1 MIFASTVFLF
11 MFLPAVVL
19 VYYAVP
25 NQAHKRGRNLTLL
38 FFSYIYYLYGAA
50 DFLPILLLS
59 TLADFGLAHLI
70 ARDQGRKRL
79 WLAVSLTLNLGLLIY
94 FKYANFFVHEFDLLR
109 SRLGLPAIAWVEVM
123 LPIGIS
129 FFTFQKLSY
138 VIDVF
143 RGEAD
148 VLRDPLDFALYV
160 AMFPQ
165 LIAGPIVR
173 FREIR
178 SQLRARHETTDR
190 FFEGL
195 TRICWGLAK
204 KIIIAESLGRF
215 ADTVFALPPGA
226 VDTKTA
232 WLGALTYS
240 LQIYFDFSGYSDIAI
255 GLGRLFGFVLPENF
269 NRPYSAVSITDFWR
283 RWHISLSRWFR
294 DYLYIPLGGNRHGTA
309 RACLNMA
316 VVFVLC
322 GLWHGA
328 NWTFLVWGVYHGL
341 FLVIERLSGLRR
353 LPADQWVVTRRLVT
367 LLIVIVGWVLF
378 RAADFGQAAVML
390 RAMFS
395 WQDLPLAYELSLPG
409 KHGGQKGRG
418 LVEIGGAEQN
428 PARDHDQKGNR
439 SADDK
444 PALGRQV
451 PQTGKAFDHQKET
464 VIDAPGQKGPVGPV
478 P

>member
-25 NQAHKRGRNLTLL
+25 NQAHKLGRNLTLL

-79 WLAVSLTLNLGLLIY
+79 WLVVSLTLNLGLLIY

-395 WQDLPLAYELSLPG
+395 WQDLPLAYELSLKFNPWDLGALVIAAVVFALPG
-409 KHGGQKGRG
+409 DYSGYRSLIASPRPRPTLAAVLLVLVVFPLCG
-418 LVEIGGAEQN
+418 LLIVST
-428 PARDHDQKGNR
+428 PA
-439 SADDK
+439 
-444 PALGRQV
+444 
-451 PQTGKAFDHQKET
+451 
-464 VIDAPGQKGPVGPV
+464 APFIYFRF
-478 P
+478 

>member
-11 MFLPAVVL
+11 IFLPAVVL

-25 NQAHKRGRNLTLL
+25 NQASKRGRNLILL

-79 WLAVSLTLNLGLLIY
+79 WLALSLALNLGLLVY

-109 SRLGLPAIAWVEVM
+109 SRLGLPAIVWVEVM

-143 RGEAD
+143 RGEVR

-173 FREIR
+173 FRQIR
-178 SQLRARHETTDR
+178 SQLRTRHETPDR

-195 TRICWGLAK
+195 TRISWGLAK
-204 KIIIAESLGRF
+204 KVIIAESLGRF
-215 ADTVFALPPGA
+215 ADAVFALPPGA

-232 WLGALTYS
+232 WLGALTYT

-255 GLGRLFGFVLPENF
+255 GLGRLFGFVLPEN
-269 NRPYSAVSITDFWR
+269 SAVGR
-283 RWHISLSRWFR
+283 
-294 DYLYIPLGGNRHGTA
+294 
-309 RACLNMA
+309 
-316 VVFVLC
+316 
-322 GLWHGA
+322 
-328 NWTFLVWGVYHGL
+328 
-341 FLVIERLSGLRR
+341 
-353 LPADQWVVTRRLVT
+353 
-367 LLIVIVGWVLF
+367 
-378 RAADFGQAAVML
+378 
-390 RAMFS
+390 
-395 WQDLPLAYELSLPG
+395 LSLPESSM
-409 KHGGQKGRG
+409 
-418 LVEIGGAEQN
+418 V
-428 PARDHDQKGNR
+428 
-439 SADDK
+439 
-444 PALGRQV
+444 V
-451 PQTGKAFDHQKET
+451 TW
-464 VIDAPGQKGPVGPV
+464 
-478 P
+478 